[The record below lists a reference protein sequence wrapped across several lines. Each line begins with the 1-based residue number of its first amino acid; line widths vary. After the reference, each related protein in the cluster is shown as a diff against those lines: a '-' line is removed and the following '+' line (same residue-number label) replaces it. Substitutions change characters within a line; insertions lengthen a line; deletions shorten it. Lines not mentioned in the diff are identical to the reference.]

1 MLTEKDF
8 RDTLEDSDRERNQ
21 SGGSKVL
28 VLILYAA
35 AIVSSIA
42 CSYTGY
48 NADNYEETGSWVT
61 IGILFALVFVGIAL
75 VTPYLLD
82 NNEPVRLSDE

>member
-8 RDTLEDSDRERNQ
+8 RNDIRDDYPEMYL

-28 VLILYAA
+28 VLILYIA
-35 AIVSSIA
+35 AIVSIIA

-61 IGILFALVFVGIAL
+61 IGILFALMFVGIAL
-75 VTPYLLD
+75 IAPYLLD